1 MRQIF
6 GRLTKELYKHTTP
19 KTVGKDPAY
28 RINSFREL
36 VEQIAKLSH
45 KNKDSLLFY
54 RGQKNDYLNKAGV
67 STFYPTI
74 YRGDYLTQQEL
85 NYRFDMLYSASKML
99 SQEFKNRKI
108 EGYTELI
115 RKKYIQW
122 SILQHY
128 GVTGTPLSDLTQSI
142 RVACSFALLN
152 NEDETAY
159 IYVFGLPYYT
169 NRISINSEHD
179 LVNIRL
185 LSITPPS
192 ALRPYFQEGYL
203 IGTED
208 ITNEYVSKS
217 ELDLN
222 QRLFAK
228 YEIPNNRD
236 FWSGGFDKIPE
247 NALYPDND
255 IIKDLCDEIKLKLK
269 PEVENGDLGHFLK
282 LWSEIENYLIEQA
295 KKYQRNVFNLRRALF
310 LLMDKEPNTFSMMK
324 EFDYLRNFRN
334 KLVHN
339 PASISKSELSKVT
352 GNLEYLIK
360 EYKKEHSRVG
370 KGGFHP

>member
-6 GRLTKELYKHTTP
+6 GKLTTELYKHTTP
-19 KTVGKDPAY
+19 KTVGKDPGYPIA
-28 RINSFREL
+28 NFREL
-36 VEQIAKLSH
+36 VEQVAKLAH
-45 KNKDSLLFY
+45 KNKDYLLFY
-54 RGQKNDYLNKAGV
+54 RGQKNDYQNKAGV

-85 NYRFDMLYSASKML
+85 NYRFDLLNSASKL
-99 SQEFKNRKI
+99 LVQEFKKRKI
-108 EGYTELI
+108 DGYTELA

-122 SILQHY
+122 SVLQHY
-128 GVTGTPLSDLTQSI
+128 EVTGTPLSDITQSL
-142 RVACSFALLN
+142 RVACSFAQLYNDN
-152 NEDETAY
+152 NTAF

-203 IGTED
+203 VGTED
-208 ITNEYVSKS
+208 ITNEYSNKG

-222 QRLFAK
+222 QRLIAK
-228 YEIPNNRD
+228 FEIPNSDD
-236 FWSGGFDKIPE
+236 FWGDGFNRIPE
-247 NALYPDND
+247 NALYPEND
-255 IIKDLCDEIKLKLK
+255 LIKEICDKIKEDLK
-269 PEVENGDLGHFLK
+269 PEVENGDLGLFLK
-282 LWSEIENYLIEQA
+282 LWSEIENYILERA
-295 KKYQRNVFNLRRALF
+295 RTYQRNVFNLRRALF
-310 LLMDKEPNTFSMMK
+310 VLMDKEPNTYSLMK

-339 PASISKSELSKVT
+339 PASISKEELNKMT
-352 GNLEYLIK
+352 GNLEYLIN
-360 EYKKEHSRVG
+360 EYKKAHNNV
-370 KGGFHP
+370 

>member
-6 GRLTKELYKHTTP
+6 GRLTTELNKHTTP

-28 RINSFREL
+28 KIKTFREL
-36 VEQIAKLSH
+36 VEHTAKLAH
-45 KNKDSLLFY
+45 RNKDYLLFY

-85 NYRFDMLYSASKML
+85 NYRFDLLYSASKML
-99 SQEFKNRKI
+99 CQEFKSRKI

-122 SILQHY
+122 SVLQHY
-128 GVTGTPLSDLTQSI
+128 EVTGTPLSDLTQSL
-142 RVACSFALLN
+142 RVACSFALLGN
-152 NEDETAY
+152 NDETAFIY
-159 IYVFGLPYYT
+159 IFGLPYFT

-179 LVNIRL
+179 LINIRL

-228 YEIPNNRD
+228 FEIPNNRK
-236 FWSGGFDKIPE
+236 FWSDGFDKIPE

-255 IIKDLCDEIKLKLK
+255 IIKDICDKIKLNLK

-282 LWSEIENYLIEQA
+282 LWSEIENDILEQA

-310 LLMDKEPNTFSMMK
+310 VLMEKEPNTYPMMK
-324 EFDYLRNFRN
+324 EFDFMRNFRN

-339 PASISKSELSKVT
+339 PASISKNELSKMT
-352 GNLEYLIK
+352 GNLEYLVNK
-360 EYKKEHSRVG
+360 YKKAHNTR
-370 KGGFHP
+370 